1 MDKQSVIQNPK
12 TKISRVL
19 LIEDNPGDA
28 RLFREMLVE
37 ARGIPFDL
45 EWVDRLSTG
54 LERLDDRDIDCVLL
68 DLSLPDTQGLDTFT
82 TMHAKAPQVPIIV
95 LTGLDDERVA
105 LEAMRMGAQ
114 DFLVKEQVD
123 GNLLLRAIRY
133 AVQRSR
139 AEKALRESEEKF
151 RLAFEHAGDAIFWA
165 DPETGLITKCN
176 KAAETLLD
184 KNRNEIVGQHQT
196 TLHPPDKAEYY
207 ANIFKKHI
215 EKKRA
220 VDQETEVITKHG
232 KRIPVRITSSETMIG
247 DKPLIQGIFHNITE
261 RKQAEEELRK
271 INQEL
276 ENFVHIVSHDL
287 KTSIITVQGF
297 SARLLKNY
305 QEKLGKRG
313 RLYLEQIKTSAY
325 RMETFVF
332 DLLALSR
339 AGLTVS
345 AFKNASSLEI
355 VKKVTADLGD
365 RLKENETELVVADN
379 LPTIHCDGERIY
391 QVFQNLLINAIKYMG
406 NTKSHAIK
414 IGYQDRGDLHQ
425 FYVRD
430 NGIGINPKYHKKIFE
445 MFHRLKE
452 TKDQE
457 GTGLGLAIIEKVIN
471 SHGGKVWVE
480 SEKGK
485 GATFYFT
492 LLKSCGL

>member
-1 MDKQSVIQNPK
+1 MTQHQK
-12 TKISRVL
+12 TKIIRVL

-37 ARGIPFDL
+37 TRRIPFDL

-54 LERLDDRDIDCVLL
+54 LKRLDDGDIDCVLL
-68 DLSLPDTQGLDTFT
+68 DLSLPDTQGLDTFAT
-82 TMHAKAPQVPIIV
+82 THAKAPQVPIIV

-105 LEAMRMGAQ
+105 LEAVRMGAQ
-114 DFLVKEQVD
+114 DFLVKEEVD
-123 GNLLLRAIRY
+123 GNLLLHAIRY
-133 AVQRSR
+133 AVERMR
-139 AEKALRESEEKF
+139 AEKALRKSEEKF
-151 RLAFEHAGDAIFWA
+151 RLAFENAGDAIFWA

-184 KNRNEIVGQHQT
+184 KNRDEIIGQCQT
-196 TLHPPDKAEYY
+196 TIHPPDKTEYY
-207 ANIFKKHI
+207 AKIFKKHI
-215 EKKRA
+215 KTKGA
-220 VDQETEVITKHG
+220 VDQEAEVITKYG
-232 KRIPVRITSSETMIG
+232 KIIPVRVTASVTMVG
-247 DKPLIQGIFHNITE
+247 EKLLIQGIFRDISE

-276 ENFVHIVSHDL
+276 ENFVHVVSHDL

-332 DLLALSR
+332 NLLALSR

-355 VKKVTADLGD
+355 VKKVTSDLGD
-365 RLKENETELVVADN
+365 RLKENGTELIVADN
-379 LPTIHCDGERIY
+379 LPTIYCDGERIY
-391 QVFQNLLINAIKYMG
+391 QVFQNLLVNAIKYMG
-406 NTKSHAIK
+406 DAKSPAIE
-414 IGYQDRGDLHQ
+414 IGYQDKGDLHQ

-430 NGIGINPKYHKKIFE
+430 NGIGIDPKYHKKIFE
-445 MFHRLKE
+445 TFRRLKE

-457 GTGLGLAIIEKVIN
+457 GTGLGLAIIEKIIN

-492 LLKSCGL
+492 LKKSS